1 MSSRPQ
7 GYRVREL
14 GRVPDP
20 CGPQPASLG
29 ALIQQVSLVG
39 AAVSALSALL
49 SLPWYPPGSARPGGG
64 WLLVSGCGSQCC
76 VTQVA
81 GRTSPC
87 LALHFCGGDEASY
100 LQGSP
105 PVVRKEQCPGSQ
117 ELNSS
122 PGSAPFAPPSGLQ
135 LSRLSNGHGRR
146 WSLSCCPGPIMEF
159 CMNSKEESGRKCI
172 HSTLMG
178 LFFW

>member
-1 MSSRPQ
+1 MWPTACLPRSLDTTGLASGGRRLSPLCSTQSALVSSRFQ
-7 GYRVREL
+7 
-14 GRVPDP
+14 P
-20 CGPQPASLG
+20 C
-29 ALIQQVSLVG
+29 
-39 AAVSALSALL
+39 
-49 SLPWYPPGSARPGGG
+49 SARPGGG

-81 GRTSPC
+81 GRTAPC

-100 LQGSP
+100 LQGSL